1 MLRKILVI
9 LGLSFTLI
17 NSAFS
22 QQDAVFSQ
30 YMLNTYLIN
39 PAVAGAEGLTAFHLT
54 ARKQWAGYA
63 DGPSTYALSAQTRIL
78 KTSFRN
84 RSRLIK
90 ARVRKRRPS
99 GRVGFGAFVYN
110 DMNGRV
116 RRTGMQ
122 GTYAYHIYMRDV
134 QMSFGGSV
142 KFYQYSINVTQDDT
156 YSWVNS
162 DIRDPLIGN
171 NNKFSP
177 DANVGFL
184 VSTEKYYAGFSA
196 TNLFQTS
203 IQFGNG
209 NSETAFRTLRQYY
222 LIGGYRF
229 EPYKSPYAI
238 EPSVLITSNERF
250 HYSADINVKGYYKQ
264 DYWLGVSYRT
274 SGALVMMFGARY
286 QQFTFGY
293 AFDKNFSDVSSFA
306 KLGSHEF
313 MLGYKIGDTARRYR
327 WLNRF

>member
-1 MLRKILVI
+1 MLKKIVI
-9 LGLSFTLI
+9 LCFLI
-17 NSAFS
+17 VVGITTGFA
-22 QQDAVFSQ
+22 QQDPLYNQ
-30 YMLNTYLIN
+30 YSLNLYLVN

-63 DGPSTYALSAQTRIL
+63 EGPSTYAISAQTRIL

-99 GRVGFGAFVYN
+99 GRVGLGGFIFN
-110 DMNGRV
+110 DINGKI
-116 RRTGMQ
+116 RRTGLQ
-122 GTYAYHIYMRDV
+122 GTYAYHIYLRDV
-134 QMSFGGSV
+134 QLSFGGSV
-142 KFYQYSINVTQDDT
+142 KMYQFKVNVTDKDL
-156 YSWVNS
+156 W
-162 DIRDPLIGN
+162 DPNDPMIINGKN
-171 NNKFSP
+171 QKISP
-177 DANVGFL
+177 DANFGVMI
-184 VSTEKYYAGFSA
+184 STEKYYAGISVA
-196 TNLFQTS
+196 SLFQSS

-209 NSETAFRTLRQYY
+209 NPDQAYRVLRQYY

-238 EPSVLITSNERF
+238 EPSIMFTTNERLQR
-250 HYSADINVKGYYKQ
+250 SMDLNLKGYFRQ
-264 DYWLGVSYRT
+264 DYWFGVSYRT
-274 SGALVMMFGARY
+274 VGAVVFMAGARY

-293 AFDKNFSDVSSFA
+293 AFEHNFSDLSNLG